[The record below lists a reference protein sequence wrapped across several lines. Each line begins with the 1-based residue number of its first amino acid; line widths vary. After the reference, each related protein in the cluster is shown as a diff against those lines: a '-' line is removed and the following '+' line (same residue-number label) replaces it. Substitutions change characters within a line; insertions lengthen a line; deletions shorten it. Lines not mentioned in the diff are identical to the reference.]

1 MKIDT
6 LLIDDD
12 AIVLYIHKVLV
23 EESAL
28 ETEVFTF
35 EDGESALEHIYTNDK
50 DDDRGFLLLL
60 DINMPAMD
68 GWEFMEKLKKS
79 RAYDRI
85 VVSLITSSIDKS
97 DAEKAKNYHIVKSF
111 FVKPLSMEN
120 VDDIVRPVI
129 EIQN

>member
-12 AIVLYIHKVLV
+12 AIVLYIHKVLL
-23 EESAL
+23 EESDL

-35 EDGESALEHIYTNDK
+35 EDGESALEYIFNNDK

-60 DINMPAMD
+60 DINMPCMD
-68 GWEFMEKLKKS
+68 GWEFMERLKKS
-79 RAYDRI
+79 KAYDRI

-97 DAEKAKNYHIVKSF
+97 DAEKSKKYDIVKSF

-120 VDDIVRPVI
+120 VNEIVNPLLKY
-129 EIQN
+129 

>member
-12 AIVLYIHKVLV
+12 TIVLYIHKVLV

-28 ETEVFTF
+28 QTEVFTF
-35 EDGESALEHIYTNDK
+35 EDGESALEHIYSNEQ
-50 DDDRGFLLLL
+50 DDERVFLLLL

-97 DAEKAKNYHIVKSF
+97 DAEKAKKYHIVKSF
-111 FVKPLSMEN
+111 FVKPLSMDN
-120 VDDIVRPVI
+120 VEDIVKNLV
-129 EIQN
+129 EIQS